1 MIFMAKIKFEFN
13 QDFSISHQVEEKV
26 NLLDKKIPVFAEHKE
41 NLDKIQETLD
51 DFADLENL
59 IVVGNG
65 GSITS
70 FNAYLFNLGTQKKVA
85 VLNTPDPNYIS
96 QLKENF
102 AEDDTLV
109 MAISKSGETL
119 ETFSCLMPFIDYSVV
134 GVTSQNNNALH
145 QLCKK
150 KDFPVIEHANIGG
163 RFSAFTA
170 SALAPAM
177 FCEMDANTL
186 QKSAQQAYSNYAPSK
201 SIDKN
206 DALKLASYFYG
217 LEQKGFTEIFCPIYS
232 YNLSGFLPLVRQLV
246 HETYG
251 KNGIGQSLHGDIAPE
266 SQHHTNQRIFGGRK
280 NLILWPFVV
289 EKHPEE
295 LKVEIPKEIFDIKLR
310 DMPLS
315 NLQNKSYTKLMQY
328 FYLGVKNTAKE
339 NKIPFVVSDFEDIST
354 ESIAEFTAF
363 LHYFA
368 YYSALLR
375 NANPFDQPAVERS
388 KELTFSFLN
397 KK

>member
-1 MIFMAKIKFEFN
+1 MAKIKFEFSD
-13 QDFSISHQVEEKV
+13 DFGISEKTGGKAAS
-26 NLLDKKIPVFAEHKE
+26 LDKKIPAFAQHKE
-41 NLDKIQETLD
+41 NLSMIGETVEE
-51 DFADLENL
+51 FADFENL
-59 IVVGNG
+59 IVIGNG

-70 FNAYLFNLGTQKKVA
+70 FNAYLFNLGTPKKVA
-85 VLNTPDPNYIS
+85 ILNTPDPNYIA
-96 QLKENF
+96 QLKETF
-102 AEDDTLV
+102 SEDDTLI

-119 ETFSCLMPFIDYSVV
+119 ETFSCLLPFLDYSAIA
-134 GVTSQNNNALH
+134 VTSQNNNALH

-177 FCEMDANTL
+177 FCEMDAHDL
-186 QKSAQQAYSNYAPSK
+186 QGSAEEAYLNYSPSK

-206 DALKLASYFYG
+206 DALKLAAYFYD

-232 YNLSGFLPLVRQLV
+232 YNLTGFLPLARQLV

-280 NLILWPFVV
+280 NLILWPFVL
-289 EKHPEE
+289 EKNSDEI
-295 LKVEIPKEIFDIKLR
+295 KTDIPKEIADIKLR
-310 DMPLS
+310 NMPIS

-339 NKIPFVVSDFEDIST
+339 NKIPFVVSDFDEIST
-354 ESIAEFTAF
+354 ESVAEFTAF

-375 NANPFDQPAVERS
+375 NVNPFDQPAVERS